1 MPHFTMVTNMTYPLI
16 LQIETSGDFC
26 SVALSAG
33 EECMAFR
40 EVSTVRNHAT
50 MLTPLIE
57 ALLVQE
63 ALTAAQLSAVAVSI
77 GPGSYTGLRIGV
89 STAKGLCFGAG
100 IPLIAVPTLKA
111 MARRLL
117 CQMPKIEHNALICPM
132 IDARR
137 MEVYT
142 ALFDTALNMLKDTA
156 AEIINEHSFESE
168 LASGNIYFVGNGADK
183 CKKIISH
190 PNAIFPD
197 SFKFSAKDMIPDTW
211 QAFQTGK
218 FADVAYTEPYY
229 LKDFIAGPGKKLTV
243 DS

>member
-1 MPHFTMVTNMTYPLI
+1 MTYPLI

-33 EECMAFR
+33 EECMAWM
-40 EVSTVRNHAT
+40 ETSTVRNHAT

-63 ALTAAQLSAVAVSI
+63 KITVAQLAAIAVSI

-117 CQMPKIEHNALICPM
+117 CQTPKTEQNTLICPM

-142 ALFDTALNMLKDTA
+142 ALFDTHLNTVKDTV
-156 AEIINEHSFESE
+156 AEIIDEHSFESE
-168 LASGNIYFVGNGADK
+168 LACGTIYFAGNGADK
-183 CKKIISH
+183 CKKIITH
-190 PNAIFPD
+190 PHAIFPD
-197 SFKFSAKDMIPDTW
+197 SCIFSAKDLIPDAW

-218 FADVAYTEPYY
+218 FADVAYTEPFY
-229 LKDFIAGPGKKLTV
+229 LKDFMAGPHGRNIKKAGFL
-243 DS
+243 

>member
-1 MPHFTMVTNMTYPLI
+1 MVSNMTYPLV

-33 EECMAFR
+33 GECIAFL
-40 EVSTVRNHAT
+40 EVSTVRNHAA

-63 ALTAAQLSAVAVSI
+63 NLTAAQLAAVAVSI

-89 STAKGLCFGAG
+89 STAKGLCFGAD

-111 MARRLL
+111 MARGLL
-117 CQMPKIEHNALICPM
+117 CQMPEIENNALICPM

-142 ALFDTALNMLKDTA
+142 ALFDARLNTVKDTA
-156 AEIINEHSFESE
+156 AEIINENSFEPALE
-168 LASGNIYFVGNGADK
+168 RGKIYFAGNGADK
-183 CKKIISH
+183 CKKIITH

-197 SFKFSAKDMIPDTW
+197 SYLFSAKNMIPDAW
-211 QAFQTGK
+211 KAFQEGK
-218 FADVAYTEPYY
+218 FANVAYTEPYY
-229 LKDFIAGPGKKLTV
+229 LKDFIAGTAKRMI
-243 DS
+243 